1 MQLNNQELLKGKKF
15 IMNKVFMVDRIL
27 PKIVNVTAITNNAR
41 FSLSKRI
48 PNLIVSNILRR
59 ELLRFLLIAS

>member
-27 PKIVNVTAITNNAR
+27 PKIVNVTAITNNVR